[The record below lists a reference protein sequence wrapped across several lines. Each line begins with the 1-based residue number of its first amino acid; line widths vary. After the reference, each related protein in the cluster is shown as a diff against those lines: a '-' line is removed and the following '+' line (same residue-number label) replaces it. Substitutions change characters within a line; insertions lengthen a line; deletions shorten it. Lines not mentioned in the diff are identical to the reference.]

1 MRMPGRPVG
10 LERVKQLRRERPM
23 SQDELAGAAR
33 LSLRTIQGI
42 EGEGIASSESKKALA
57 AVFGVQP
64 ETFNDVL
71 TSREVAAAVVDH
83 LCSPR
88 NQFLSDRTLTL
99 VRNGDES
106 TRTTTGSGAADR
118 SALPVCE
125 NPQRPSL
132 RHWHRLRQMWA
143 SVRASRGASRKPRRR
158 AQRSVFLYTT
168 PSLMITARL
177 RLPRRTAPKTHAPPS
192 NATQMRP

>member
-106 TRTTTGSGAADR
+106 TRTTTRVRCCR
-118 SALPVCE
+118 SF
-125 NPQRPSL
+125 
-132 RHWHRLRQMWA
+132 
-143 SVRASRGASRKPRRR
+143 
-158 AQRSVFLYTT
+158 RS
-168 PSLMITARL
+168 ARL
-177 RLPRRTAPKTHAPPS
+177 REPAKAIAPPLAPP
-192 NATQMRP
+192 ATNVGFGPSVARRKSKARVARSPTRST